1 MYWVVYV
8 LALLILITSSVLFGY
23 VWCQRVEDTARAD
36 AAFWRRVAHDQA
48 VKAWANHYESRWVSK
63 DTGLCQTCG
72 LEPGDPDC
80 GCVCDCHHRC
90 GRVEA
95 SRG

>member
-1 MYWVVYV
+1 MYWVVYG

-48 VKAWANHYESRWVSK
+48 VKAWADHYE
-63 DTGLCQTCG
+63 
-72 LEPGDPDC
+72 
-80 GCVCDCHHRC
+80 
-90 GRVEA
+90 RVEA

>member
-1 MYWVVYV
+1 MWVTYTTFILAV
-8 LALLILITSSVLFGY
+8 LCLMAASALLGY

-48 VKAWANHYESRWVSK
+48 VKAWADHYE
-63 DTGLCQTCG
+63 
-72 LEPGDPDC
+72 
-80 GCVCDCHHRC
+80 
-90 GRVEA
+90 RVEA

>member
-8 LALLILITSSVLFGY
+8 LALLVLVASSTLFGY
-23 VWCQRVEDTARAD
+23 VWCLRNEDKARAD

-48 VKAWANHYESRWVSK
+48 VKSWADHYE
-63 DTGLCQTCG
+63 
-72 LEPGDPDC
+72 
-80 GCVCDCHHRC
+80 
-90 GRVEA
+90 RVEA